1 MTAPL
6 RTTAAA
12 PAPDTGPEP
21 LAYPFWTTEGL
32 GLPEEYRPLR
42 DRPPVRVRF
51 PYGDDAWLVTRY
63 EDVRAV
69 LSDPR
74 FSLAEAVRR
83 DQPRIGPMPRAGGG
97 LIALDAPRHTQLR
110 VLLAKEFTA
119 RRIERLRGHIRQVAD
134 GLLDR
139 MLAAGPPADLVE
151 DLAFPLPMAL
161 ICEITGV
168 PEADRPAVRAWAD
181 TVCSGGVTPESVRRD
196 AQEFFAL
203 MHGWIEARRRAPA
216 QDLITVLVRACD
228 EGQLTEDELTG
239 LLNEL
244 LIGGF
249 VTTTNQIANFF
260 AVLLLPGEGDNG
272 GPELLAAV
280 QDRPELIPRAVEEL
294 LRYVPLLNGLTLPR
308 YASADVE
315 LGGILVRAGEPV
327 VVSQA
332 AANHD
337 PEAFPAPGRI
347 SLDRSGTPH
356 ISFGHGIHY
365 CLGAHL
371 ARLELQVTLERVT
384 ARLPGLRIAVPEE
397 ELRWRSKEFFSGLRS
412 LPVAW

>member
-1 MTAPL
+1 MTAPPH
-6 RTTAAA
+6 AAGLA
-12 PAPDTGPEP
+12 PEP

-32 GLPEEYRPLR
+32 GLPDAYRALR
-42 DRPPVRVRF
+42 DRPPARVRL
-51 PYGDDAWLVTRY
+51 PYGDDAWLATRY

-110 VLLAKEFTA
+110 ALLAREFTA
-119 RRIERLRGHIRQVAD
+119 RRIERLRDRVHRAAD

-139 MLAAGPPADLVE
+139 MTAAGPPSDLVE
-151 DLAFPLPMAL
+151 DLAFPLPMTL
-161 ICEITGV
+161 ICELVGV
-168 PEADRPAVRAWAD
+168 PEQDRSAVRAWAD
-181 TVCSGGVTPESVRRD
+181 TVCSGKVTPEVVQRHAED
-196 AQEFFAL
+196 FFAR

-216 QDLITVLVRACD
+216 ADLITVLVRAGD
-228 EGQLTEDELTG
+228 DGDLTEDELTG
-239 LLNEL
+239 LVNEL
-244 LIGGF
+244 LVGGF

-260 AVLLLPGEGDNG
+260 AVLLLPGEAGTG

-280 QDRPELIPRAVEEL
+280 RARPELIPRAVEEL

-308 YASADVE
+308 YATEDVE
-315 LGGILVRAGEPV
+315 LGGVLVRAGEPV

-337 PEAFPAPGRI
+337 PGAFPSPDRI
-347 SLDRSGTPH
+347 ALQRTGTPH

-371 ARLELQVTLERVT
+371 ARLELQVVLERVT
-384 ARLPGLRIAVPEE
+384 TRLPGLRLAAPEE
-397 ELRWRSKEFFSGLRS
+397 ELDWRSKEFFSGLRA

>member
-1 MTAPL
+1 MTAPPH
-6 RTTAAA
+6 AA
-12 PAPDTGPEP
+12 GLSPEP

-32 GLPEEYRPLR
+32 GLPDGYRQLR
-42 DRPPVRVRF
+42 DRPPTRVRL
-51 PYGDDAWLVTRY
+51 PYGDDAWLATRY
-63 EDVRAV
+63 DDVRAI

-74 FSLAEAVRR
+74 FSLAEALHR

-110 VLLAKEFTA
+110 ALLAKEFTA
-119 RRIERLRGHIRQVAD
+119 RRIERLRDRIQQVAD
-134 GLLDR
+134 ALIDR
-139 MLAAGPPADLVE
+139 MTAAGPPSDLVE
-151 DLAFPLPMAL
+151 DLAFPLPMTL

-168 PEADRPAVRAWAD
+168 PEPDQAAVRAWAD
-181 TVCSGGVTPESVRRD
+181 TVCSGRVTPEIVQRHAED
-196 AQEFFAL
+196 FFGL

-216 QDLITVLVRACD
+216 DDLITVLVRACD
-228 EGQLTEDELTG
+228 NGDLTQDELTG
-239 LLNEL
+239 LANEL

-260 AVLLLPGEGDNG
+260 AVLLLPGEAGAG
-272 GPELLAAV
+272 GPDLLAAV
-280 QDRPELIPRAVEEL
+280 RDRPELIPRAVEEL

-308 YASADVE
+308 YATEDLE
-315 LGGILVRAGEPV
+315 LGGVPVRAGEAV

-337 PEAFPAPGRI
+337 PKVFSSPDRI
-347 SLDRSGTPH
+347 ALDRPGTPH

-371 ARLELQVTLERVT
+371 ARLELQVALERVT
-384 ARLPGLRIAVPEE
+384 TRLPGLRLAAPEGD
-397 ELRWRSKEFFSGLRS
+397 LSWRSKEFFSGLRA

>member
-1 MTAPL
+1 MTVL
-6 RTTAAA
+6 
-12 PAPDTGPEP
+12 PDAGPVPEP

-32 GLPEEYRPLR
+32 GLPDGYRPLH
-42 DRPPVRVRF
+42 DRPPVRVRL
-51 PYGDDAWLVTRY
+51 PYGDEAWLATRY

-83 DQPRIGPMPRAGGG
+83 DQPRINPMPRAGGG
-97 LIALDAPRHTQLR
+97 LIALDAPRHTMLR
-110 VLLAKEFTA
+110 TLLAKEFTA
-119 RRIERLRGHIRQVAD
+119 RRIELLRDHVHEIAD

-139 MLAAGPPADLVE
+139 MVDVGPPADLVQE
-151 DLAFPLPMAL
+151 LAFPLPMTL
-161 ICEITGV
+161 ICALTGV
-168 PEADRPAVRAWAD
+168 PEVDQPAVRAWAD
-181 TVCSGGVTPESVRRD
+181 IVCSGNVTPRAVQRHAE
-196 AQEFFAL
+196 EFFGR

-216 QDLITVLVRACD
+216 DDLITLLVRACD
-228 EGQLTEDELTG
+228 DGILTSDELTG

-260 AVLLLPGEGDNG
+260 AILLLPGSTAAG
-272 GPELLAAV
+272 GPDLLETLRA
-280 QDRPELIPRAVEEL
+280 RPEVIPRAVEEL

-308 YASADVE
+308 YATQDVE
-315 LGGILVRAGEPV
+315 LGGVLVRSGEPV

-337 PEAFPAPGRI
+337 PAAFPSPQHI
-347 SLDRSGTPH
+347 LLDRPGTPH

-384 ARLPGLRIAVPEE
+384 ARLPGLRLAVPESE
-397 ELRWRSKEFFSGLRS
+397 VDWRSKEFFSGPRS